1 MGWRRKPKAVLSS
14 GWEFNEKGGLQNQ
27 TGLCKAGR
35 KGSRSQEVE
44 EGGDR
49 IRQLQGHGRAG
60 LWRTELEDEAK
71 ESMMVMA
78 PIEEVPTTHQEGTD
92 ITSPTQNRPWAG
104 DCR

>member
-1 MGWRRKPKAVLSS
+1 MRKEVCKTKPVYARLGGREAGARRWRR
-14 GWEFNEKGGLQNQ
+14 
-27 TGLCKAGR
+27 
-35 KGSRSQEVE
+35 
-44 EGGDR
+44 GGDR

-92 ITSPTQNRPWAG
+92 ITSPTQNHPWAG
-104 DCR
+104 DCH

>member
-1 MGWRRKPKAVLSS
+1 MRKEVCKTKPVYARLGGREAGARRWGV
-14 GWEFNEKGGLQNQ
+14 GG
-27 TGLCKAGR
+27 
-35 KGSRSQEVE
+35 
-44 EGGDR
+44 R